1 MTDTVRVPREP
12 TEAMIEASNRAAMA
26 FAGGDLSDADMTRLV
41 WSAML
46 AASPQGEGSSAD
58 ADTHRATEGAVLADM
73 TSALN
78 PFAAMIGHI
87 EDRMD
92 DLITRLEEAAEGSRE
107 LDAAIWYAVHEPDVD
122 YPGIRTEQT
131 EQGPREV
138 LTCELG
144 SKWADDVGRYT
155 TSIDEAIALARR
167 VLPGLYMWNVEFDDE
182 PTGTPASARVYAKTD
197 GRGAAPT
204 PALAL
209 CIAILRA
216 NHKDKP

>member
-1 MTDTVRVPREP
+1 M
-12 TEAMIEASNRAAMA
+12 S
-26 FAGGDLSDADMTRLV
+26 
-41 WSAML
+41 
-46 AASPQGEGSSAD
+46 
-58 ADTHRATEGAVLADM
+58 
-73 TSALN
+73 
-78 PFAAMIGHI
+78 
-87 EDRMD
+87 

-155 TSIDEAIALARR
+155 TSIDAAYALAER
-167 VLPGLYMWNVEFDDE
+167 VLPEMNCIGFDKTPSGVEAYVSRNNVDSGHWVV
-182 PTGTPASARVYAKTD
+182 TGEHPSS
-197 GRGAAPT
+197 
-204 PALAL
+204 PALAICL
-209 CIAILRA
+209 AILRA

>member
-1 MTDTVRVPREP
+1 MTTP
-12 TEAMIEASNRAAMA
+12 
-26 FAGGDLSDADMTRLV
+26 
-41 WSAML
+41 
-46 AASPQGEGSSAD
+46 
-58 ADTHRATEGAVLADM
+58 
-73 TSALN
+73 
-78 PFAAMIGHI
+78 
-87 EDRMD
+87 
-92 DLITRLEEAAEGSRE
+92 LITRLEEAAEGSRE

-155 TSIDEAIALARR
+155 TSLDAALALAKR
-167 VLPGLYMWNVEFDDE
+167 VLPGVWAKAALY
-182 PTGTPASARVYAKTD
+182 PSAGPVSV
-197 GRGAAPT
+197 GRARN